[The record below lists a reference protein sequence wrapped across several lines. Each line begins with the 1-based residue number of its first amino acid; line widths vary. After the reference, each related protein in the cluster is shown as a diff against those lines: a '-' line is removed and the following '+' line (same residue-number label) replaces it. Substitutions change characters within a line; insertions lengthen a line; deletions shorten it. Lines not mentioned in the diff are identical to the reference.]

1 MRFRVTRHTAVK
13 PPDDVLDL
21 LIERLPARR
30 GDVIFERSG
39 SEIRAR
45 LDRDEAVWETQDE
58 RVAIGREA
66 VMAALADV
74 CDASSGL
81 KLDWFA
87 VSADL

>member
-21 LIERLPARR
+21 LIGRLPTRQ
-30 GDVIFERSG
+30 GEVIFEIIG
-39 SEIRAR
+39 SEIRGR

-58 RVAIGREA
+58 RLAIGRKA
-66 VMAALADV
+66 VLAALGEV
-74 CDASSGL
+74 CDRPPAL

-87 VSADL
+87 VSADR

>member
-1 MRFRVTRHTAVK
+1 VRFRVTRHTAVK

-30 GDVIFERSG
+30 GDVIFETSG
-39 SEIRAR
+39 SEIHAR

-58 RVAIGREA
+58 RVAIGRKA
-66 VMAALADV
+66 VLAALADV
-74 CDASSGL
+74 CDGSPGL

-87 VSADL
+87 VSTDL